1 MAAMARNTV
10 LLLVLAAVVVQLVSV
25 VPPAAAGRAPAIQQP
40 VPGGGVPNGGTRRFL
55 GIDIAKYWCV
65 VTLYWP
71 RPPGKVSLIHDT
83 CMSRTGSSAT
93 EAKPSVPREKAATNG
108 TNIVNMG
115 DGGSRRDD
123 AGGAAAA
130 KTIP

>member
-25 VPPAAAGRAPAIQQP
+25 VPPAAAGRPPAIQQP
-40 VPGGGVPNGGTRRFL
+40 VPGGGTRRFL
-55 GIDIAKYWCV
+55 GINIGKYWCV
-65 VTLYWP
+65 ATWYWP

-83 CMSRTGSSAT
+83 CISRTGSSAT
-93 EAKPSVPREKAATNG
+93 EAKPSVPKEKAATNG